1 MADSKYLQSFEEYA
15 EKHEDTISQAWKEQF
30 KTVKE
35 DQEMGVYSFIMQYIF
50 M

>member
-1 MADSKYLQSFEEYA
+1 MADSKYLQNFEEYA
-15 EKHEDTISQAWKEQF
+15 AENADMVSPIWKDRFQA
-30 KTVKE
+30 VKE

>member
-15 EKHEDTISQAWKEQF
+15 EKHEDMISPAWKDQF
-30 KTVKE
+30 KTIKE
-35 DQEMGVYSFIMQYIF
+35 DQEMGVYTFIMQYIF